1 MILSPALTLVGKA
14 KPVLKG
20 RKIGALV
27 TDGADGDRL
36 QALRDALERE
46 GAELAI
52 VAPKIGGVRLKSGK
66 HLATD
71 MALSGAPSVF
81 FDAVAIFASAE
92 GIKPLL
98 KNSAAIDWVRDA
110 FGHLKVIGHTSAAQ
124 PLFAKASI
132 ADDLDE
138 GVIELDGRRE
148 CRAIHRGREA
158 AARVGSRG
166 SPLRKRRMTAASTA
180 PASAEVISLA
190 DDRASIRRRLLQRS
204 ARDVAEKAFARAGDY
219 DEDGAYPAADVAA
232 LHESGL
238 LTAVLPVKC
247 GGAGLTGLSLS
258 EVLRSIGSGSLPL
271 GRLFEGHVNALE
283 LVLRYGNDRRVEL
296 VAEEARAGKLFGVW
310 NTDDANGLRLIHRHG
325 RSWLEG
331 RKVLASGAGH
341 IERPLVTATDE
352 NGRRLIVL
360 PKLGVP
366 DRADLSRWTAQGMRA
381 SATGAVDFTGV
392 EIEPMEIVGR
402 EGDYERQPWFS
413 AGAWRFAAVHLGG
426 MERLFDLLRRHLQE
440 TNRGQDPHQAARLGR
455 AAMAVE
461 TARLWVAQA
470 ASTTEAPLG
479 SRAPEQLVAYV
490 NLARLA
496 VEAAALDLMQLAQRS
511 VGLQAFMR
519 PNPIE
524 RISRDLATYL
534 RQPGPDRA
542 LTDAAAWVLAQP
554 VGAQDLWR

>member
-1 MILSPALTLVGKA
+1 
-14 KPVLKG
+14 
-20 RKIGALV
+20 
-27 TDGADGDRL
+27 
-36 QALRDALERE
+36 
-46 GAELAI
+46 
-52 VAPKIGGVRLKSGK
+52 
-66 HLATD
+66 
-71 MALSGAPSVF
+71 
-81 FDAVAIFASAE
+81 
-92 GIKPLL
+92 
-98 KNSAAIDWVRDA
+98 
-110 FGHLKVIGHTSAAQ
+110 
-124 PLFAKASI
+124 
-132 ADDLDE
+132 
-138 GVIELDGRRE
+138 
-148 CRAIHRGREA
+148 
-158 AARVGSRG
+158 
-166 SPLRKRRMTAASTA
+166 MTAATA
-180 PASAEVISLA
+180 SQASAEVISLT
-190 DDRASIRRRLLQRS
+190 DERALIRRRLLQRS
-204 ARDVAEKAFARAGDY
+204 ARDVAETAFARAGEY
-219 DEDGAYPAADVAA
+219 DEDGAFPAADVAA

-238 LTAVLPVKC
+238 LTAVLPVKF

-258 EVLRSIGSGSLPL
+258 EALRSIGSGSLPL

-283 LVLRYGNDRRVEL
+283 LVLRYGNDRRVHL
-296 VAEEARAGKLFGVW
+296 VAEEAQAGKLFGVW

-352 NGRRLIVL
+352 NGRRMIVL
-360 PKLGVP
+360 PKVGAP
-366 DRADLSRWTAQGMRA
+366 DRADVSRWSAQGMRA

-392 EIEPMEIVGR
+392 EIQPLEIVGR

-413 AGAWRFAAVHLGG
+413 SGAWRFTAVHLGG

-440 TNRGQDPHQAARLGR
+440 TDRGHDPHQAARLGR

-470 ASTTEAPLG
+470 ASTTEGSLG

-542 LTDAAAWVLAQP
+542 LTDAAAWLLAQP
-554 VGAQDLWR
+554 VSAQDLWR

>member
-1 MILSPALTLVGKA
+1 
-14 KPVLKG
+14 
-20 RKIGALV
+20 
-27 TDGADGDRL
+27 
-36 QALRDALERE
+36 
-46 GAELAI
+46 
-52 VAPKIGGVRLKSGK
+52 VR
-66 HLATD
+66 
-71 MALSGAPSVF
+71 M
-81 FDAVAIFASAE
+81 
-92 GIKPLL
+92 
-98 KNSAAIDWVRDA
+98 
-110 FGHLKVIGHTSAAQ
+110 
-124 PLFAKASI
+124 
-132 ADDLDE
+132 
-138 GVIELDGRRE
+138 
-148 CRAIHRGREA
+148 
-158 AARVGSRG
+158 GSRG
-166 SPLRKRRMTAASTA
+166 TPLRKRRMTVASPA
-180 PASAEVISLA
+180 PASAKVISLT
-190 DDRASIRRRLLQRS
+190 DERVSIRRRSLQRS
-204 ARDVAEKAFARAGDY
+204 ARDVAQKAFARAGEY
-219 DEDGAYPAADVAA
+219 DEDGAFPAEDVAA

-238 LTAVLPVKC
+238 LVAVLPVKF

-283 LVLRYGNDRRVEL
+283 LVVRYGNDPRVKL

-310 NTDDANGLRLIHRHG
+310 NTDDASGLRLIHRHG

-331 RKVLASGAGH
+331 RKILASGAGH

-352 NGRRLIVL
+352 NGRRMIVL
-360 PKLGVP
+360 PKVAAP
-366 DRADLSRWTAQGMRA
+366 DRADVSRWTAQGMRA
-381 SATGAVDFTGV
+381 SSSGAVDFTGV
-392 EIEPMEIVGR
+392 EIEPMEIVGC

-426 MERLFDLLRRHLQE
+426 MERLFDLLRRHLVE
-440 TNRGQDPHQAARLGR
+440 TNRGQDPHQSARLGR

-470 ASTTEAPLG
+470 ASTTDSSLG
-479 SRAPEQLVAYV
+479 AKAPEQLVAYV

-496 VEAAALDLMQLAQRS
+496 VETAALDLMQLAQRS

-554 VGAQDLWR
+554 VDAQDLWR

>member
-1 MILSPALTLVGKA
+1 VTAI
-14 KPVLKG
+14 G
-20 RKIGALV
+20 R
-27 TDGADGDRL
+27 
-36 QALRDALERE
+36 
-46 GAELAI
+46 
-52 VAPKIGGVRLKSGK
+52 
-66 HLATD
+66 
-71 MALSGAPSVF
+71 
-81 FDAVAIFASAE
+81 ASA
-92 GIKPLL
+92 
-98 KNSAAIDWVRDA
+98 
-110 FGHLKVIGHTSAAQ
+110 FG
-124 PLFAKASI
+124 
-132 ADDLDE
+132 
-138 GVIELDGRRE
+138 
-148 CRAIHRGREA
+148 
-158 AARVGSRG
+158 
-166 SPLRKRRMTAASTA
+166 
-180 PASAEVISLA
+180 EVISLS
-190 DDRASIRRRLLQRS
+190 DERASIRRRLLQRS
-204 ARDVAEKAFARAGDY
+204 ARDVAERAFARAGEY

-232 LHESGL
+232 LHESDL
-238 LTAVLPVKC
+238 LTAVLPVKF
-247 GGAGLTGLSLS
+247 GGVGLTGLSLS

-283 LVLRYGNDRRVEL
+283 LVLRCGNDPRVKL

-331 RKVLASGAGH
+331 RKILASGAGH

-352 NGRRLIVL
+352 NGRRMMVL
-360 PKLGVP
+360 PKVAAP
-366 DRADLSRWTAQGMRA
+366 DRADVSRWTAQGMRA
-381 SATGAVDFTGV
+381 SSTGAVDFTGV

-426 MERLFDLLRRHLQE
+426 MERLFDLLRRHLVE

-455 AAMAVE
+455 AAMTVE

-470 ASTTEAPLG
+470 ASTTEGSLG
-479 SRAPEQLVAYV
+479 SKAPEQLVAYV

-496 VEAAALDLMQLAQRS
+496 VEAAALDLIQLAQRS

-554 VGAQDLWR
+554 VDAQDLWR

>member
-1 MILSPALTLVGKA
+1 MIP
-14 KPVLKG
+14 
-20 RKIGALV
+20 
-27 TDGADGDRL
+27 
-36 QALRDALERE
+36 
-46 GAELAI
+46 
-52 VAPKIGGVRLKSGK
+52 
-66 HLATD
+66 
-71 MALSGAPSVF
+71 
-81 FDAVAIFASAE
+81 ASA
-92 GIKPLL
+92 
-98 KNSAAIDWVRDA
+98 
-110 FGHLKVIGHTSAAQ
+110 
-124 PLFAKASI
+124 AS
-132 ADDLDE
+132 
-138 GVIELDGRRE
+138 
-148 CRAIHRGREA
+148 
-158 AARVGSRG
+158 
-166 SPLRKRRMTAASTA
+166 
-180 PASAEVISLA
+180 ASAEVISLS
-190 DDRASIRRRLLQRS
+190 DERASIRRRLLQRS
-204 ARDVAEKAFARAGDY
+204 AREVAEKAFARAGDY
-219 DEDGAYPAADVAA
+219 DEDGAYPAADVAS
-232 LHESGL
+232 LHEAGL

-258 EVLRSIGSGSLPL
+258 DVLRSIGSGSLPL

-283 LVLRYGNDRRVEL
+283 LVLRYGNPQRIEL

-310 NTDDANGLRLIHRHG
+310 NTDDANGLRLIHAHG

-331 RKVLASGAGH
+331 RKILASGAGH

-352 NGRRLIVL
+352 NGRRLMVL
-360 PKLGVP
+360 PKLGAP
-366 DRADLSRWTAQGMRA
+366 DRADLAGWTAHGMRA

-392 EIEPMEIVGR
+392 EIQPLEIVGR

-440 TNRGQDPHQAARLGR
+440 TNRGKDPHQAARLGQG
-455 AAMAVE
+455 AMAVE

-470 ASTTEAPLG
+470 ASTAEALLG

-496 VEAAALDLMQLAQRS
+496 VEAAALDLMQLVQRS

-542 LTDAAAWVLAQP
+542 LTDAASWILAQP
-554 VGAQDLWR
+554 VGVQDLWR